1 MSVSEINFCIQCGN
15 SVKRSKYCS
24 KCGNEVASTILATKE
39 NNFGFKGSNQ
49 VKETKL
55 FNSHI
60 EKTETDFNNRID
72 FKETKDIGTVTHYN
86 GKPFTGIGFR
96 LYDNGEIKS
105 EVPMLNGLAHGI
117 SKFYNEK
124 GEVVETTL
132 FEKDKESDD
141 KDAIDKEFKKKKTP
155 TIKEAESLYNND
167 KISLDELPK
176 KPSKDSSNN
185 TKYKW
190 GTFLGPYILAIY
202 TTLSI
207 PPIEMAF
214 DGFGGFITFFARLLP
229 SFIATSFVAIMLV
242 CTSLLIACLTFLIG
256 KGKSFWNVAFILSII
271 ISGIPLLTK
280 IMGY

>member
-15 SVKRSKYCS
+15 SVTGSKYCS
-24 KCGNEVASTILATKE
+24 KCGNEVAS
-39 NNFGFKGSNQ
+39 
-49 VKETKL
+49 
-55 FNSHI
+55 
-60 EKTETDFNNRID
+60 
-72 FKETKDIGTVTHYN
+72 
-86 GKPFTGIGFR
+86 
-96 LYDNGEIKS
+96 
-105 EVPMLNGLAHGI
+105 
-117 SKFYNEK
+117 
-124 GEVVETTL
+124 TTL

-141 KDAIDKEFKKKKTP
+141 KDAIDKLFKELKKKKTP

-190 GTFLGPYILAIY
+190 GTFLGPYIFAIY

-256 KGKSFWNVAFILSII
+256 KGKSFWNVAFILSIV
-271 ISGIPLLTK
+271 ISGMLLLTK

>member
-15 SVKRSKYCS
+15 SVTGSKYCS
-24 KCGNEVASTILATKE
+24 KCGNEVASTVLAPKE
-39 NNFGFKGSNQ
+39 NNVGLKGSNQ
-49 VKETKL
+49 VKENKLAKKLRNEAKQPDLKVGAAIFNKYAKKIEDANKEDYKKILKSMESELIKAHPSTFGGEEEIDKL
-55 FNSHI
+55 F
-60 EKTETDFNNRID
+60 
-72 FKETKDIGTVTHYN
+72 KE
-86 GKPFTGIGFR
+86 
-96 LYDNGEIKS
+96 L
-105 EVPMLNGLAHGI
+105 
-117 SKFYNEK
+117 
-124 GEVVETTL
+124 
-132 FEKDKESDD
+132 
-141 KDAIDKEFKKKKTP
+141 KKKKTP
-155 TIKEAESLYNND
+155 TIKEAENLYNND

-242 CTSLLIACLTFLIG
+242 CISLLIACLTFLIG

>member
-1 MSVSEINFCIQCGN
+1 MSVSEINFCTQCGN
-15 SVKRSKYCS
+15 SVKGSKYCF
-24 KCGNEVASTILATKE
+24 KCGNEVASTVLATKE
-39 NNFGFKGSNQ
+39 NNFGLKEGNQ
-49 VKETKL
+49 VKEKKV

-60 EKTETDFNNRID
+60 EEIETDF
-72 FKETKDIGTVTHYN
+72 
-86 GKPFTGIGFR
+86 
-96 LYDNGEIKS
+96 
-105 EVPMLNGLAHGI
+105 
-117 SKFYNEK
+117 
-124 GEVVETTL
+124 
-132 FEKDKESDD
+132 
-141 KDAIDKEFKKKKTP
+141 
-155 TIKEAESLYNND
+155 NND

-190 GTFLGPYILAIY
+190 GTFLGPYIFAIY

-256 KGKSFWNVAFILSII
+256 KGKSFWNVAFILSIV
-271 ISGIPLLTK
+271 ISGMLLLTN